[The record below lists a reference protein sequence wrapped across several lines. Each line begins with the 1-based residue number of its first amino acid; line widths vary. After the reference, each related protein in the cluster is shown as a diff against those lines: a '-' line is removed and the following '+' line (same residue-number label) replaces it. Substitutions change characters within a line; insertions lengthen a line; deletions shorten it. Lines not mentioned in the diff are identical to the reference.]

1 MLGVLLQ
8 RLLPDRHLTAESKDV
23 VRLAMGLVATT
34 LALVLGLLIA
44 SAKNFY
50 DIQTTE
56 VTQLAAN
63 VLLLDRVLSHYGGE
77 AGEARAALQKTVSS
91 EIEFWRRDE
100 AAESSQLATRSGE
113 ITLDKIQAL
122 SPKDDRQRSLQGQAV
137 SLAIQ
142 IGQTRMLLYEQ
153 RQIPVPK
160 PLLVMLI
167 FWLIAL
173 FASFGLFA
181 PRTLTVQ
188 VTLLIAAAAVCGAIF
203 LILEM
208 YHPYGGWIQLSDAP
222 LRAALAQLG
231 Q

>member
-1 MLGVLLQ
+1 
-8 RLLPDRHLTAESKDV
+8 
-23 VRLAMGLVATT
+23 
-34 LALVLGLLIA
+34 
-44 SAKNFY
+44 
-50 DIQTTE
+50 
-56 VTQLAAN
+56 
-63 VLLLDRVLSHYGGE
+63 VLSHYGGE
-77 AGEARAALQKTVSS
+77 AGEARAALQKTVNS
-91 EIEFWRRDE
+91 EIEFMWRRNK
-100 AAESSQLATRSGE
+100 AAESSQVTTRTGE
-113 ITLDKIQAL
+113 TTLDKIQAL
-122 SPKDDRQRSLQGQAV
+122 SPKDDRQRSLQAQAV

-142 IGQTRMLLYEQ
+142 IGQTRMLLYAQ